1 MYVCVCACLIM
12 LKSPESS
19 FPSQITAE
27 NGRRRS
33 TFYVPLITTTS
44 TVLPSSTSK
53 YTKKIPKTDDEYNP
67 DLSACSF
74 DWSLNCS
81 GDLELENHHH
91 HHHRN
96 DSHNDINDTPIK
108 NKRYGVVL
116 DGSIS
121 ARESSTPIR
130 IAKSR
135 SRSNILNLPDKTLTS
150 PVKEKSKTLP
160 QNLNALSLNTFPPK
174 NTFLLKST
182 PKMSLNYSS
191 DSATLS
197 PRKSSLSFIRRAH
210 STKLTRNNSLL
221 KSLTTKCV
229 DHSIESVHSIVNE
242 LSFDRLAKNWGHDKF
257 DEIIREIF
265 FKKSSSSASDC
276 DVNSSC
282 CSGDSGNNKTTNGNS
297 TIGGVT
303 SSSSGVHLSRQEDEE
318 SAVYSG
324 KYFFYVF
331 FLF

>member
-1 MYVCVCACLIM
+1 M

-33 TFYVPLITTTS
+33 TFYVPLITTTITS
-44 TVLPSSTSK
+44 TSLPSSSSSLSSK

-74 DWSLNCS
+74 DWSLDGS
-81 GDLELENHHH
+81 TDLQILDDDHH
-91 HHHRN
+91 N
-96 DSHNDINDTPIK
+96 TTIK
-108 NKRYGVVL
+108 SKRYGVVL
-116 DGSIS
+116 DGSIGN
-121 ARESSTPIR
+121 RESSTPIR

-135 SRSNILNLPDKTLTS
+135 SRSNILNLPDKTLAS
-150 PVKEKSKTLP
+150 PHKEKSKTLP
-160 QNLNALSLNTFPPK
+160 QNLNASLNTFPPK
-174 NTFLLKST
+174 NSFLLKST
-182 PKMSLNYSS
+182 PKISLNYSS

-229 DHSIESVHSIVNE
+229 DHSIESVHTIVNE

-265 FKKSSSSASDC
+265 FKKSSSSTSDC
-276 DVNSSC
+276 DVSSSSG
-282 CSGDSGNNKTTNGNS
+282 SGDGGHNKTTNGNG
-297 TIGGVT
+297 IGVAAH
-303 SSSSGVHLSRQEDEE
+303 SKDDDEE
-318 SAVYSG
+318 SAAYSG
-324 KYFFYVF
+324 KLKILILLLSVYFTYIILCFVYIF
-331 FLF
+331 